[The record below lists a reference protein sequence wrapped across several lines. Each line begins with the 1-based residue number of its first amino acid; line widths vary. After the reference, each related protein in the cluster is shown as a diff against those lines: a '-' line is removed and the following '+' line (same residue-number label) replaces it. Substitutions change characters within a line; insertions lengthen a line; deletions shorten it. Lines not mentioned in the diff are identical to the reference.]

1 MKRLFFVYISIFIFS
16 LILIVNGLQA
26 EESKGEIALS
36 TQTEQL
42 SEPDEPVRHYAP
54 LSLGLYL
61 GSNEGIVTFPHGR
74 RFGLN
79 KTLKTNVYSPHNT
92 QSGKNI
98 PIKLS
103 FTKEERHF
111 IQYLTARHSQGF
123 YIYSLKVL
131 LL

>member
-1 MKRLFFVYISIFIFS
+1 MKRLFFVYISISIFS
-16 LILIVNGLQA
+16 LLLIVNGLQA
-26 EESKGEIALS
+26 EENEEEITLP

-42 SEPDEPVRHYAP
+42 SEPDEMAHHYDT
-54 LSLGLYL
+54 LLRGLRL
-61 GSNEGIVTFPHGR
+61 GSDEGIASSHGR
-74 RFGLN
+74 RFGLD
-79 KTLKTNVYSPHNT
+79 KTPKTNVYSHHNM

-103 FTKEERHF
+103 FTKEDQHF
-111 IQYLTARHSQGF
+111 IQYLTTRHSQGF

>member
-16 LILIVNGLQA
+16 LLLVVNGLQA
-26 EESKGEIALS
+26 EGIENEIALP
-36 TQTEQL
+36 TRTEQL
-42 SEPDEPVRHYAP
+42 SESDEIAYRHDT
-54 LSLGLYL
+54 LSRGFRL
-61 GSNEGIVTFPHGR
+61 GSDEGIATSHGR

-79 KTLKTNVYSPHNT
+79 KTPKTNVYSR
-92 QSGKNI
+92 QARSGKNI

-111 IQYLTARHSQGF
+111 IQYLTTRHSQGF